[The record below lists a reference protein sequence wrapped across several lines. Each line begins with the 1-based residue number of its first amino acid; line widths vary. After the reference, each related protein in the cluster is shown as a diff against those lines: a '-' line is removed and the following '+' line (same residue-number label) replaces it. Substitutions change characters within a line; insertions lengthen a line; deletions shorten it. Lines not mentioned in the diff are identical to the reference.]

1 MGKLSTR
8 PAELRP
14 SPLRAAAR
22 VELRLGPPTVRL
34 ALGPLLARATVRL
47 WPAVPIPAVSIPAEP
62 IPVDPPVHP
71 PFIASSGV
79 LRASSTYLASGA

>member
-1 MGKLSTR
+1 MSPLAPKLSTR
-8 PAELRP
+8 PAELRL

-34 ALGPLLARATVRL
+34 ALGPLLARATVRM
-47 WPAVPIPAVSIPAEP
+47 WPAVPIPAE
-62 IPVDPPVHP
+62 PPVHP

>member
-1 MGKLSTR
+1 MSPLAPKLSTR
-8 PAELRP
+8 PAELRL

-22 VELRLGPPTVRL
+22 VELRLGPSTVRL
-34 ALGPLLARATVRL
+34 ALGPLLARAKVRM
-47 WPAVPIPAVSIPAEP
+47 WPAVPIPAEP

-71 PFIASSGV
+71 PFIASSGI

>member
-8 PAELRP
+8 PAEVRL
-14 SPLRAAAR
+14 SPLRALAR
-22 VELRLGPPTVRL
+22 VALRLGPPAVTL
-34 ALGPLLARATVRL
+34 ALGPLLARATVRI
-47 WPAVPIPAVSIPAEP
+47 WPAVPIPAE
-62 IPVDPPVHP
+62 PVDPPAHP

>member
-8 PAELRP
+8 PAELRL

-34 ALGPLLARATVRL
+34 ALGPLLARAKVRM
-47 WPAVPIPAVSIPAEP
+47 WPAVP

-71 PFIASSGV
+71 PFIASSGI

>member
-1 MGKLSTR
+1 MSPLAPKLSTR
-8 PAELRP
+8 PAELRL

-22 VELRLGPPTVRL
+22 VALRLGPSTVRL
-34 ALGPLLARATVRL
+34 ALGPLLARAKVRM
-47 WPAVPIPAVSIPAEP
+47 WPAVP

-71 PFIASSGV
+71 PFIASSGI

>member
-1 MGKLSTR
+1 MSPLAPKLSTR
-8 PAELRP
+8 PAELRL

-22 VELRLGPPTVRL
+22 VELRLGPSTVRL
-34 ALGPLLARATVRL
+34 ALGPLLARATVRM
-47 WPAVPIPAVSIPAEP
+47 WPAVP